1 MGNFSYVIIN
11 TQLLC
16 ERLFNSLFFDFS
28 PLISG
33 KNKGI
38 GFFDF
43 NKDFI
48 EKILFRNTL
57 FQCIPEKIYTFPVR
71 NLYNTKEDKD
81 EPDFYVRKNSN
92 LLIME
97 CKSIKMNGAIRDNGD
112 YNEMME
118 NILNKL
124 VLKTHNIDPNRQ
136 EFNKQPEPIGIG
148 QLTKHINAIV
158 ADAFQWDTEIPDD
171 VAYYPILVL
180 EDIRFFQP
188 GFLSILNKSFVD
200 VVKLFPDLELN
211 DIACRPIMAIS
222 INTLF
227 LYNNIIRKR
236 GLDNLIDTFLEK
248 EIKIDKYG
256 NYNLPFW
263 ADFDAYLRKNSFNKS
278 ATIGKRITDW
288 LKNK

>member
-1 MGNFSYVIIN
+1 M
-11 TQLLC
+11 
-16 ERLFNSLFFDFS
+16 
-28 PLISG
+28 
-33 KNKGI
+33 
-38 GFFDF
+38 
-43 NKDFI
+43 
-48 EKILFRNTL
+48 
-57 FQCIPEKIYTFPVR
+57 
-71 NLYNTKEDKD
+71 
-81 EPDFYVRKNSN
+81 
-92 LLIME
+92 
-97 CKSIKMNGAIRDNGD
+97 
-112 YNEMME
+112 
-118 NILNKL
+118 
-124 VLKTHNIDPNRQ
+124 
-136 EFNKQPEPIGIG
+136 
-148 QLTKHINAIV
+148 
-158 ADAFQWDTEIPDD
+158 
-171 VAYYPILVL
+171 VL

-200 VVKLFPDLELN
+200 VVKIFPDLELN

-227 LYNNIIRKR
+227 LYNNLIRKR

>member
-1 MGNFSYVIIN
+1 M
-11 TQLLC
+11 
-16 ERLFNSLFFDFS
+16 
-28 PLISG
+28 
-33 KNKGI
+33 
-38 GFFDF
+38 
-43 NKDFI
+43 
-48 EKILFRNTL
+48 
-57 FQCIPEKIYTFPVR
+57 
-71 NLYNTKEDKD
+71 
-81 EPDFYVRKNSN
+81 
-92 LLIME
+92 
-97 CKSIKMNGAIRDNGD
+97 
-112 YNEMME
+112 
-118 NILNKL
+118 
-124 VLKTHNIDPNRQ
+124 
-136 EFNKQPEPIGIG
+136 
-148 QLTKHINAIV
+148 
-158 ADAFQWDTEIPDD
+158 
-171 VAYYPILVL
+171 VL

-200 VVKLFPDLELN
+200 VVKIFPDLELN

-256 NYNLPFW
+256 NYNLPFG